1 MDLDKYTA
9 FILDIDGV
17 LVRNRD
23 PVPGAVD
30 GVQALARRGSVVLLT
45 NNSTA
50 DRRTVAERLSALGF
64 PLTEAQ
70 IVTSAYVAAHDL
82 AERFGT
88 QRVWPVGEEGLVRE
102 LAAAGHQLADPK
114 DAQWVIAGMD
124 RHLTYKKLAHTLEAF
139 LAGARFLATNR
150 DATFPVESG
159 QLPGAG
165 AVVGAL
171 EGMGFPPEAVVGKPT
186 PAAFRA
192 ALSVAGA
199 GPEQALMVG
208 DRLETDIAGA
218 AEVGMDTA
226 LVLTG
231 VTSTADVARRGI
243 RPTWIAASLGDL
255 ASGKAKPG

>member
-17 LVRNRD
+17 LVRNRV
-23 PVPGAVD
+23 PVPGAV
-30 GVQALARRGSVVLLT
+30 GAVREFVRRGSIVLLT

-50 DRRTVAERLSALGF
+50 DRGTVAERLSGLGF
-64 PLTEAQ
+64 PLTEKQ
-70 IVTSAYVAAHDL
+70 VVTSAYVAARYLREHY
-82 AERFGT
+82 GT

-102 LAAAGHQLADPK
+102 LAACGHQLADPEH
-114 DAQWVIAGMD
+114 AQWVVAGMD
-124 RHLTYKKLAHTLEAF
+124 RHLTYKRLAHTLEAF

-171 EGMGFPPEAVVGKPT
+171 EGMGFPPETVVGKPT
-186 PAAFRA
+186 PAAFHA
-192 ALSVAGA
+192 ALSVAGVS
-199 GPEQALMVG
+199 PEQTLMVG

-218 AEVGMDTA
+218 MEVGMDTA

-231 VTSTADVARRGI
+231 VASVEDVARRGI
-243 RPTWIAASLGDL
+243 VPTWIAASLGDL